1 MIAKQV
7 IFKDTFEENSL
18 PTGGIA
24 LYEDYG
30 QGKDYPA
37 LELIGIICGEC
48 GAFIEADDCE
58 IITVCDTWWTLA
70 DVIDENI
77 RPDGTR
83 GFRI

>member
-7 IFKDTFEENSL
+7 IFKDTSDENSL

-24 LYEDYG
+24 LFYGDYSI
-30 QGKDYPA
+30 P
-37 LELIGIICGEC
+37 ELLGVICGEC
-48 GAFIEADDCE
+48 GAWIDANDCE
-58 IITVCDTWWTLA
+58 IITVCDEWWTLA